1 MRHAG
6 ARLMPD
12 RREKSPHDRA
22 SHFAP
27 INAGDRMFRI
37 RVERLIPK
45 DIETVF
51 DAITDHAGYER
62 YPVVEK
68 STLLEEGGK
77 DRNGEGA
84 LRYVHAGGIHFY
96 ERITAYERPTRMGYQ
111 IVDSKPCPIR
121 HDLGEITLASAGQ
134 GTRIVWRSEGHIAIP
149 LLGGLLDRVAEARA
163 TKSFA
168 RLLECIERD

>member
-1 MRHAG
+1 
-6 ARLMPD
+6 
-12 RREKSPHDRA
+12 
-22 SHFAP
+22 
-27 INAGDRMFRI
+27 MFRI

-62 YPVVEK
+62 YPVVAK
-68 STLLEEGGK
+68 SALLEEGGA

-96 ERITAYERPTRMGYQ
+96 ERITAFERPTRMGYQ
-111 IVDSKPCPIR
+111 IVDSKPFPIR
-121 HDLGEITLASAGQ
+121 HDLGEITLSPEGV
-134 GTRIVWRSEGHIAIP
+134 GTRVVWRSEGHIAVP
-149 LLGGLLDRVAEARA
+149 VLGGLMDRLAETRA

-168 RLLECIERD
+168 RLLESIAGSQLAMRQTASRKSPVAAPNVQTRGGKE